1 MKISWWDLG
10 ARVLVAVLGVAAIVA
25 GCGGGV
31 GEGGTGNGYTQ
42 GTISGFGSIFVNDVR
57 FDDSSASVQDADGN
71 PRTRDDLK
79 LGMSVE
85 VESGVIDAA
94 SATATAA
101 KIRFGSELL
110 GPVATVDA
118 ANGLLTMLGQTVQ
131 VGAQTVFDESLAG
144 GLAAVTAGD
153 LLEVYASFD
162 PATGRYRATRIDP
175 HGAGPDPY
183 RLRGIVASLD
193 SGNQRL
199 TIGAAQFDYADAGGV
214 PAGLGAGSYVRL
226 TIAKAAAN
234 TSRWTVTAF
243 GTGTPSLPDSDESKL
258 RGYVTSVS
266 APKLFSVNGVP
277 VDAAGAEF
285 PDGSAISVG
294 LRVEVEGPVRSG
306 TVKATR
312 VSIRTDSEESQ
323 HEFELDGSITAI
335 DTASQT
341 FVLRGVTVS
350 YANNPRVDQGK
361 TVADLAVGQKVEVQ
375 GVLSSDGTRLEAT
388 RISFDD

>member
-57 FDDSSASVQDADGN
+57 FDDSSAAVQDADGN

-79 LGMSVE
+79 LGMTVE
-85 VESGVIDAA
+85 VESGAIDAA

-101 KIRFGSELL
+101 KVRFGSELL

-131 VGAQTVFDESLAG
+131 VGTQTVFDESLAG

-175 HGAGPDPY
+175 HAAGPDPY

-199 TIGAAQFDYADAGGV
+199 TIGAAQFDYAGASGV
-214 PAGLGAGSYVRL
+214 PAALGAGSYVRL

-243 GTGTPSLPDSDESKL
+243 GSGTPSLPDSDESKL
-258 RGYVTSVS
+258 RGYVTIVS

-277 VDAAGAEF
+277 VDAGGAEF

-294 LRVEVEGPVRSG
+294 LRVEVEGPVRGG

-312 VSIRTDSEESQ
+312 VSIRTDSEESE

-335 DTASQT
+335 DTAGQT